1 MKYIKSVLFAAALIM
16 SANAFAVD
24 YTMTCEEVITKLNRE
39 ATEEA
44 KARFANLRGS
54 CLGVVERDGQLF
66 MHTKVVVRRVSGNR
80 VTLFVPATDR
90 TFDVE
95 TQPDQRI
102 TIAGDR
108 VRPRNLLRG
117 QELNIYVSV
126 DQFTQPVIQEV
137 AFESEA
143 TEEVLV
149 PAPAKVAEA
158 LPTTG

>member
-1 MKYIKSVLFAAALIM
+1 
-16 SANAFAVD
+16 
-24 YTMTCEEVITKLNRE
+24 
-39 ATEEA
+39 
-44 KARFANLRGS
+44 
-54 CLGVVERDGQLF
+54 VVERDGQLF
-66 MHTKVVVRRVSGNR
+66 MHTKVVVRRVRSNT

-102 TIAGDR
+102 TLGGER
-108 VRPRNLLRG
+108 VRPRNLVRG
-117 QELNIYVSV
+117 QELNIYVPV
-126 DQFTQPVIQEV
+126 EQFTQPVIQEV

-143 TEEVLV
+143 SEEVLV